1 MVQKRDSSQHKS
13 LLIYIH
19 LRLMHYKTTAILKSL
34 WGPCPRLHFKQFKQ
48 RQKTESHHLGRQ
60 IYTAKAFHIDRII
73 FNDISVAL
81 FGIVV
86 TQGYL
91 APLEKLWFFFFCDK
105 STGNLMADQNFM
117 MIHMLP
123 HEMSSRGVT
132 FVEEGNET

>member
-1 MVQKRDSSQHKS
+1 MPSS
-13 LLIYIH
+13 LLGTS
-19 LRLMHYKTTAILKSL
+19 KV
-34 WGPCPRLHFKQFKQ
+34 KQ

-91 APLEKLWFFFFCDK
+91 APLEKLWFFFFFCDK